1 MRPPDRRRPDSRRAA
16 AGPPLP
22 HLRRHLDWMRLRN
35 LSDRYIEARS
45 FTLRRTARQLD
56 RDPLSVT
63 AETMRDWQQRRR
75 ISPAALYNE
84 LVHLYAYTRWAI
96 VEGVI
101 THDPCAMLVVP
112 KLPRRVPRPA
122 VEAEL
127 LQAIATAPRDVR
139 LMLVLAGFE
148 GARAVEL
155 ARLDRA
161 DILDT
166 ATPPVL
172 ILRGKG
178 ARERIVPLSAPVLAE
193 IRRYGPAPAGPVF
206 PRRDGQHMQ
215 NRPQRISQVVSMYL
229 RTGEF
234 SFTLHQAR
242 HRFATDIYRD
252 TRDLRLVQ
260 ELLGHASPQTT
271 AVYTAYAVRDAV
283 DAVRRI
289 SHRLDKG

>member
-1 MRPPDRRRPDSRRAA
+1 
-16 AGPPLP
+16 
-22 HLRRHLDWMRLRN
+22 MRLRN

-45 FTLRRTARQLD
+45 FVLRRTARQLD
-56 RDPLSVT
+56 RDPLSAT
-63 AETMRDWQQRRR
+63 PETMRDWQQRRR
-75 ISPAALYNE
+75 VSPATLYNE

-96 VEGVI
+96 VEDLI

-155 ARLDRA
+155 ARLERA

-166 ATPPVL
+166 ATPAVL

-178 ARERIVPLSAPVLAE
+178 NRERIVPLPAAVLAE
-193 IRRYGPAPAGPVF
+193 IRRYAPAQAGPVF
-206 PRRDGQHMQ
+206 PRRDGQHTQ
-215 NRPQRISQVVSMYL
+215 NRPQRISQLVSEYL
-229 RTGEF
+229 RAGGF
-234 SFTLHQAR
+234 GFTLHQAR

-289 SHRLDKG
+289 SHRLDKGTP